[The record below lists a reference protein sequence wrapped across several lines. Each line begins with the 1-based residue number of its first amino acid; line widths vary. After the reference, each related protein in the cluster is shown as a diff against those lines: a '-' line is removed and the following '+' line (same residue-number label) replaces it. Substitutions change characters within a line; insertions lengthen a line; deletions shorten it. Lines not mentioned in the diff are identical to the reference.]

1 MKVAIISTLLTIAGL
16 SKAQSFGREQNT
28 PEKSFIQIPRLNFD
42 VMVECKS
49 REINIIVSKE
59 YIENNVQW
67 LGQGENL
74 SLEDYSCKTVQDRNG
89 NRTISVKNDF
99 TKCGN
104 RISTESITNE
114 NGETEIT
121 KYKISNKLIHD
132 DAAGSI
138 QRVIDLLEFECVYP
152 ATTITSQY
160 MQPWLKSA
168 AHEDRVKEIQGS
180 MRLYKDSNYTEAYM
194 DPPSLS
200 LDDDLFIQVELQ
212 KPLITGIDAAQ
223 TNIAV
228 VLEQCWGTPTADRS
242 GEGIAEDSVMK
253 YIMIDN
259 GCPRDDP
266 SLIVLSNGES
276 LVSKYQIKMFKFI
289 GDNLNDVWLH
299 CTVRACNN
307 TIPENCIPDC
317 GDTDFNGR
325 RKRRAAGDK
334 KAKKKKLW
342 YVSGPQEIT
351 TELPIQRKMS
361 AEEARLEMERA
372 QGNIKE
378 PFVGSAAFKT
388 MLIVFAVIIA
398 LSLVF
403 TIIVIYV
410 KRRAALLSKF
420 DQGLRTG
427 GGDVMFGKQT
437 LGASNLVASSGAS
450 TSASSIPSTDNNKK
464 MPYGGMP

>member
-1 MKVAIISTLLTIAGL
+1 MC
-16 SKAQSFGREQNT
+16 N
-28 PEKSFIQIPRLNFD
+28 PNIPLFPNLGMNFD
-42 VMVECKS
+42 VVVECKS
-49 REINIIVSKE
+49 REINVIISKE
-59 YIENNVQW
+59 YIERNMQW
-67 LGQGENL
+67 LGQGEDL
-74 SLEDYSCKTVQDRNG
+74 SLEDYSCKTVQDSNG

-104 RISTESITNE
+104 RISTESIETPMPD
-114 NGETEIT
+114 GSIQTEIT

-132 DAAGSI
+132 DANGAI

-168 AHEDRVKEIQGS
+168 AHENKVKEIQGA
-180 MRLYKDSNYTEAYM
+180 MRLYKDSNFTESYM
-194 DPPSLS
+194 HPPELEINE
-200 LDDDLFIQVELQ
+200 DLFIQVELQ

-228 VLEQCWGTPTADRS
+228 VLEQCWGTPTSDRT
-242 GEGIAEDSVMK
+242 GQGLETDSIMK

-266 SLIVLSNGES
+266 SLVVLSNGES
-276 LVSKYQIKMFKFI
+276 LISQFKIKMFKFKVLE
-289 GDNLNDVWLH
+289 DLNDVWMH

-317 GDTDFNGR
+317 GFDDNSNSR
-325 RKRRAAGDK
+325 QRRAAGGGK
-334 KAKKKKLW
+334 KSKKKKLW

-351 TELPIQRKMS
+351 TELPIQRALS
-361 AEEARLEMERA
+361 AEEARLEIERA
-372 QGNIKE
+372 RGNVNEEFIGT
-378 PFVGSAAFKT
+378 PAFKT

-410 KRRAALLSKF
+410 KRRAAILSKF
-420 DQGLRTG
+420 DTGMRAG
-427 GGDVMFGKQT
+427 GGDVVFGKQT
-437 LGASNLVASSGAS
+437 LGGGNNLVNSSGAS
-450 TSASSIPSTDNNKK
+450 TSASSLPSSDKK
-464 MPYGGMP
+464 LSLGAMMP

>member
-1 MKVAIISTLLTIAGL
+1 MVSTKLKSLLLAGAFSL
-16 SKAQSFGREQNT
+16 INGQLGRNSNT
-28 PEKSFIQIPRLNFD
+28 PEKSFIQIPRMNID

-49 REINIIVSKE
+49 REINVVISKE
-59 YIENNVQW
+59 YIERNMQW
-67 LGQGENL
+67 LGQGEDL

-104 RISTESITNE
+104 RISTESEKLEDGTI
-114 NGETEIT
+114 EIT

-132 DAAGSI
+132 DANGAI

-152 ATTITSQY
+152 AATITSSY

-168 AHEDRVKEIQGS
+168 AHEDKVKEISGS
-180 MRLYKDSNYTEAYM
+180 MRLYKDENFTDSYM
-194 DPPSLS
+194 HPPELS

-228 VLEQCWGTPTADRS
+228 VLEQCWGTPTSDRS
-242 GEGIAEDSVMK
+242 GQGFEDEKIMK
-253 YIMIDN
+253 YMMIDQ

-266 SLIVLSNGES
+266 SLVVLSNGES
-276 LVSKYQIKMFKFI
+276 LISQYKIRMFKFL
-289 GDNLNDVWLH
+289 GENLNDVWLH

-317 GDTDFNGR
+317 CNNR
-325 RKRRAAGDK
+325 VRRAANGK
-334 KAKKKKLW
+334 KQKKKKLW

-351 TELPIQRKMS
+351 TELPIQRKLS
-361 AEEARLEMERA
+361 EEEAWLEMERA
-372 QGNIKE
+372 RGNVQEEFIGT
-378 PFVGSAAFKT
+378 PAFKT
-388 MLIVFAVIIA
+388 MLIVFAIIIA

-410 KRRAALLSKF
+410 KRRAAILSKF
-420 DQGLRTG
+420 DNSMRAG
-427 GGDVMFGKQT
+427 GGDVVFGKQT
-437 LGASNLVASSGAS
+437 LGTSNLVSSSGAS
-450 TSASSIPSTDNNKK
+450 SSASSLPGHTNEKLPYSH
-464 MPYGGMP
+464 MP

>member
-1 MKVAIISTLLTIAGL
+1 MINKLKLLTLAGVATL
-16 SKAQSFGREQNT
+16 INGQFGRDQQT
-28 PEKSFIQIPRLNFD
+28 PEKSFIQIPRLNID

-49 REINIIVSKE
+49 REINVIISKE
-59 YIENNVQW
+59 YIERNMQW
-67 LGQGENL
+67 LGGGEDL

-104 RISTESITNE
+104 RISTESIKNNQT
-114 NGETEIT
+114 GAVEIT

-132 DAAGSI
+132 DAQGAI

-168 AHEDRVKEIQGS
+168 AHEDRVKEISGA
-180 MRLYKDSNYTEAYM
+180 MRLYKDENYTNSYM
-194 DPPSLS
+194 HPPELS
-200 LDDDLFIQVELQ
+200 LDDELFIQVELQ
-212 KPLITGIDAAQ
+212 KPLITGIDEAQ

-228 VLEQCWGTPTADRS
+228 VMEQCWGTPTADRS
-242 GEGIAEDSVMK
+242 GEGISEDSVMK

-266 SLIVLSNGES
+266 SLEIISNGES
-276 LVSKYQIKMFKFI
+276 LISQYRIKMFKFI
-289 GDNLNDVWLH
+289 GENLNDVWLH

-317 GDTDFNGR
+317 GNSR
-325 RKRRAAGDK
+325 SRRALGGK
-334 KAKKKKLW
+334 KQKKKKLW

-351 TELPIQRKMS
+351 TELPIQRKMTE
-361 AEEARLEMERA
+361 EEAFLEMERA
-372 QGNIKE
+372 RGNVQEEFIGT
-378 PFVGSAAFKT
+378 PAFKT
-388 MLIVFAVIIA
+388 MIIVFAIIVA

-410 KRRAALLSKF
+410 KRRAAILSKI
-420 DQGLRTG
+420 DTGMRAG
-427 GGDVMFGKQT
+427 GGDVVFGKT
-437 LGASNLVASSGAS
+437 MGTSNLVTSSGAS
-450 TSASSIPSTDNNKK
+450 SSSSSLPTEKL
-464 MPYGGMP
+464 PYGQMP

>member
-1 MKVAIISTLLTIAGL
+1 MKFISSLFLGL
-16 SKAQSFGREQNT
+16 VSAQFGREQNT

-49 REINIIVSKE
+49 REINIIISKE

-67 LGQGENL
+67 LGQGANL

-114 NGETEIT
+114 ETGETEIT

-132 DAAGSI
+132 DAQGSI

-168 AHEDRVKEIQGS
+168 AHEDKVKEIQGS

-194 DPPSLS
+194 DPPELS
-200 LDDDLFIQVELQ
+200 LDDDLFIQIELQ
-212 KPLITGIDAAQ
+212 KPLITGIDAAR

-266 SLIVLSNGES
+266 SLQVISNGES
-276 LVSKYQIKMFKFI
+276 LISKYQIKMFKFI

-307 TIPENCIPDC
+307 TIPDNCIPDC
-317 GDTDFNGR
+317 GDNFSSGNS
-325 RKRRAAGDK
+325 RKRRAAKDK
-334 KAKKKKLW
+334 KHKKKLW

-351 TELPIQRKMS
+351 TELPIQRKMTM
-361 AEEARLEMERA
+361 EEARMEMERA
-372 QGNIKE
+372 RGNIKE
-378 PFVGSAAFKT
+378 EFVKTAAFKT

-437 LGASNLVASSGAS
+437 IGTSNLVTSSGAS
-450 TSASSIPSTDNNKK
+450 TSASSIPSTDKK
-464 MPYGGMP
+464 VPYGGMP

>member
-1 MKVAIISTLLTIAGL
+1 MRKLTSWLLAGAL
-16 SKAQSFGREQNT
+16 MVNGQFDRGSNT
-28 PEKSFIQIPRLNFD
+28 PEKSFIQIPRMNID

-49 REINIIVSKE
+49 REINVIISKE
-59 YIENNVQW
+59 YIERNMQW
-67 LGQGENL
+67 LGQGEDL

-99 TKCGN
+99 TKCKN
-104 RISTESITNE
+104 RISTES
-114 NGETEIT
+114 ETLEDGTIEIT

-132 DAAGSI
+132 DANGAI

-152 ATTITSQY
+152 AATITSTY

-168 AHEDRVKEIQGS
+168 AHEDKVKEISGS
-180 MRLYKDSNYTEAYM
+180 MRLYKDENFTDSYM
-194 DPPSLS
+194 HPPELS

-228 VLEQCWGTPTADRS
+228 VLEQCWGTPTSDRS
-242 GEGIAEDSVMK
+242 GQGFEDEKIMK
-253 YIMIDN
+253 YIMIDQ

-266 SLIVLSNGES
+266 SLVVLSNGES
-276 LVSKYQIKMFKFI
+276 LISQYKIRMFKFL
-289 GDNLNDVWLH
+289 GENLNDVWLH

-317 GDTDFNGR
+317 GNSNNRMR
-325 RKRRAAGDK
+325 RSAKP
-334 KAKKKKLW
+334 KKKKLW

-351 TELPIQRKMS
+351 TELPIQRKLS
-361 AEEARLEMERA
+361 EEEAWLEMERA
-372 QGNIKE
+372 RGNVQEEFIGT
-378 PFVGSAAFKT
+378 PAFKT

-410 KRRAALLSKF
+410 KRRAAILNKF
-420 DQGLRTG
+420 DSGMKAG
-427 GGDVMFGKQT
+427 GGDIMFGK
-437 LGASNLVASSGAS
+437 SNLVASSGAS
-450 TSASSIPSTDNNKK
+450 SSASSLPGHSEKIPGN
-464 MPYGGMP
+464 MY

>member
-1 MKVAIISTLLTIAGL
+1 MIKSKLKCLLLAGAVAITS
-16 SKAQSFGREQNT
+16 AQFGRDQQT
-28 PEKSFIQIPRLNFD
+28 PEKSFIQIPRLNID

-49 REINIIVSKE
+49 REINVVISKE
-59 YIENNVQW
+59 YIERNMQW
-67 LGQGENL
+67 LGQGEDL
-74 SLEDYSCKTVQDRNG
+74 SLEDYNCKTVQDRNG

-104 RISTESITNE
+104 RISTESVKDELT
-114 NGETEIT
+114 GAVEII

-132 DAAGSI
+132 DAKGAI

-168 AHEDRVKEIQGS
+168 AHEDKVKEISGS
-180 MRLYKDSNYTEAYM
+180 MRLYKDENFTSSYM
-194 DPPSLS
+194 QPPELS
-200 LDDDLFIQVELQ
+200 LDDELFIQVELQ

-228 VLEQCWGTPTADRS
+228 VMEQCWGTPTSDRS
-242 GEGIAEDSVMK
+242 GQGISDESVMK
-253 YIMIDN
+253 YMMIDQ

-266 SLIVLSNGES
+266 SLVVMSNGES
-276 LVSKYQIKMFKFI
+276 LISQYRIKMFKFI
-289 GDNLNDVWLH
+289 GENLNDVWLH

-307 TIPENCIPDC
+307 TIPDNCIPDC
-317 GDTDFNGR
+317 GNSRT
-325 RKRRAAGDK
+325 RRAAGGK
-334 KAKKKKLW
+334 KQKKKKLW

-361 AEEARLEMERA
+361 HEEARLEMERA
-372 QGNIKE
+372 RGNIQE
-378 PFVGSAAFKT
+378 EFIGTPAFKT
-388 MLIVFAVIIA
+388 MLIVFAIIVA

-410 KRRAALLSKF
+410 KRRAAILSKF
-420 DQGLRTG
+420 DNGMRAG
-427 GGDVMFGKQT
+427 GGDVVYGKQT
-437 LGASNLVASSGAS
+437 LGTSNLVSSSGAS
-450 TSASSIPSTDNNKK
+450 SSSSSLPTSDKK
-464 MPYGGMP
+464 LPYSHMP